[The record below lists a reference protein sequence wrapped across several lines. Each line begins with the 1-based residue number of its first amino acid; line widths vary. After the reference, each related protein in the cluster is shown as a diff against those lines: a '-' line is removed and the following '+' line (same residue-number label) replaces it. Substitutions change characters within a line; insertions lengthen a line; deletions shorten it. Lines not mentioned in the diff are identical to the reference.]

1 MVECQRTV
9 TEAEGAQLCWRG
21 EYSPSHVAILV
32 NMTSKQHI
40 LIVDDSATD
49 LLYLKRLLSADGRE
63 ISTATT
69 GEEAVETVS
78 KHDFAVVL
86 LDVQLPDMDGYETAE
101 RIRANEEEGAGVP
114 IIFVTAT
121 RTAADQVFKGYDSG
135 AVDYLFKPVEPS
147 LLRSKVKVFCELRGQ
162 RDVIAVQLKEIQTKN
177 EELEQRLSEIKTLRG
192 LIPICASCKKVRD
205 DSGYWE
211 SIESYVRERSAAE
224 FSHSV
229 CPDCARE
236 LYPSLMGGEK
246 SKGSAE

>member
-1 MVECQRTV
+1 MN
-9 TEAEGAQLCWRG
+9 
-21 EYSPSHVAILV
+21 V
-32 NMTSKQHI
+32 NPEQHI
-40 LIVDDSATD
+40 LIVDDSAAD
-49 LLYLKRLLSADGRE
+49 LLYLNRLLTTEGRE

-78 KHDFAVVL
+78 AHDFAVVV
-86 LDVQLPDMDGYETAE
+86 LDVQLPGMDGYETAE
-101 RIRANEEEGAGVP
+101 RIRANAEEGSGVP

-147 LLRSKVKVFCELRGQ
+147 LLRSKVQVFCELHGQ
-162 RDVIAVQLKEIQTKN
+162 RNVIAVQLKEIRTKN
-177 EELEQRLSEIKTLRG
+177 EELEQRLREIKTLRG

-211 SIESYVRERSAAE
+211 SIESYVSERSAAE

-229 CPDCARE
+229 CPDCAAE
-236 LYPSLMGGEK
+236 LYPSFMGRQQ
-246 SKGSAE
+246 SKDSAK